1 MRPTRR
7 GLDVELIDN
16 RALVTGGGRGI
27 GRAISLA
34 LARQGAKVALLARTG
49 SELDQVAGE
58 IAELGR
64 ESLVVQAD
72 LADDEELHA
81 GVTCVLEEW
90 QGLDILVNNAGILG
104 PIGMAHTVD
113 PEAWMHAV
121 KVNLGGCFLCTHL
134 ALSGMVAQG
143 RGKIINLS
151 GGGAVSP
158 RPYFGAYSASKAG
171 VVRFT
176 ETLAAEV
183 GDFGV
188 HVNAIAPGAVNTA
201 MLDEALA
208 AGPAAGEQGMA
219 EALQQQAD
227 GGVDPE
233 RAAALAVF
241 LASPRSDG
249 LTGRLISA
257 VWDRWED
264 IDIEAV
270 MQTEAYTV
278 RRLKP
283 ES

>member
-1 MRPTRR
+1 M
-7 GLDVELIDN
+7 ELKDN

-27 GRAISLA
+27 GRVIALA
-34 LARQGAKVALLARTG
+34 LAREGAKVALLARTG
-49 SELDQVAGE
+49 SELEEVAGE

-64 ESLVVQAD
+64 ESLVVEAD
-72 LADDEELHA
+72 LGDEGELRT
-81 GVTCVLEEW
+81 GVTSVLETW

-104 PIGMAHTVD
+104 PIGMTHTVD
-113 PEAWMHAV
+113 PDAWLHAV

-143 RGKIINLS
+143 HGKIINLS

-158 RPYFGAYSASKAG
+158 RPCFGAYSASKAG

-183 GDFGV
+183 SDFGV

-201 MLDEALA
+201 MLDQVLA
-208 AGPAAGEQGMA
+208 AGAAAGQQGMA
-219 EALQQQAD
+219 EAQQQEAE
-227 GGVDPE
+227 GGADPE

-257 VWDRWED
+257 VWDRWEEID
-264 IDIEAV
+264 IDAV

-278 RRLKP
+278 RRLKA
-283 ES
+283 ET